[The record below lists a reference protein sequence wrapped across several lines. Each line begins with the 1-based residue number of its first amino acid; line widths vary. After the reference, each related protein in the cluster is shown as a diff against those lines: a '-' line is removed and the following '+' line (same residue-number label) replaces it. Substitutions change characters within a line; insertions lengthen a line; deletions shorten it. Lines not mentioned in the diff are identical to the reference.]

1 MVIGLTDRK
10 SKRGS
15 ESNVEVDPEDMN
27 FILEPSRIE
36 VGSGY
41 TLAVSHDEN
50 EKLIIDVKTY
60 GHVDLAQL
68 RKDITRIF
76 PDAQIRRLNQTGSVT
91 VVRAKKKD
99 AEK

>member
-1 MVIGLTDRK
+1 VADRK

-27 FILEPSRIE
+27 FILEPSSIE

-50 EKLIIDVKTY
+50 EKPVIDIKTY
-60 GHVDLAQL
+60 GHVDIVQL
-68 RKDITRIF
+68 RKDIMRIF
-76 PDAQIRRLNQTGSVT
+76 PYAQIRRLNQTGSVT
-91 VVRAKKKD
+91 VVKAKRRDK
-99 AEK
+99 EK